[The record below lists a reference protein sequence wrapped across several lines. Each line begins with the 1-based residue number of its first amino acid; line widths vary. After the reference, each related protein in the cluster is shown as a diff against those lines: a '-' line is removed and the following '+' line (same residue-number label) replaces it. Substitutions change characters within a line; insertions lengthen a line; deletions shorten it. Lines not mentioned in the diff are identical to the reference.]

1 MVYITT
7 AKRIKGSEKPIVTF
21 QKKISIFLWGGGGVP
36 HWGIV
41 EDSSICVQ
49 CSDLRRHS
57 LVSHLQKDSSLGLA
71 DEKL

>member
-7 AKRIKGSEKPIVTF
+7 AKRIKQSEKPISTF
-21 QKKISIFLWGGGGVP
+21 HKKIQVFLWGVGAP

-41 EDSSICVQ
+41 EDSSICVH